1 MAVAEGRAN
10 PKVPS
15 ARYAEISNAIQDEK
29 NNLAVFLETDYEPGD
44 YSARVLS
51 FLGRIGHLIGYNVPL
66 PPEQFV
72 EESIQEEETEDE
84 TEEEVEDE
92 AVDDSIEVD
101 ENVVAIGNHDPMQG
115 IEAELNDDEII

>member
-1 MAVAEGRAN
+1 MWNFFFYRYDEEETAVAVAEGRAN

-51 FLGRIGHLIGYNVPL
+51 F
-66 PPEQFV
+66 
-72 EESIQEEETEDE
+72 
-84 TEEEVEDE
+84 
-92 AVDDSIEVD
+92 
-101 ENVVAIGNHDPMQG
+101 
-115 IEAELNDDEII
+115 